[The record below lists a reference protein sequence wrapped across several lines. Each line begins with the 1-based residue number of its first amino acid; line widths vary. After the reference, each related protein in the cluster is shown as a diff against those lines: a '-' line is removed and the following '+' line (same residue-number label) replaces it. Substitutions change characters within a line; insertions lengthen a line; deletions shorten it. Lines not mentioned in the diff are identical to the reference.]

1 MPSQSDGLA
10 AATAASV
17 SALAA
22 QAECVQNLTC
32 PFPSEGRAMTMTPI
46 VTWRAV
52 VARRTLCV
60 AAKSNFRLKRIQKID
75 YLGFLEVTQGVE
87 RVPRGRA
94 LHIMPL
100 NGVVCRR

>member
-1 MPSQSDGLA
+1 MFQ
-10 AATAASV
+10 V
-17 SALAA
+17 
-22 QAECVQNLTC
+22 
-32 PFPSEGRAMTMTPI
+32 PSEK
-46 VTWRAV
+46 WRNTYSIKFLIKFMKV
-52 VARRTLCV
+52 VPVIQNNASSLV
-60 AAKSNFRLKRIQKID
+60 AQSLRGAGSASPRKATFSLQRIQKID